1 MYSTIALNQ
10 GHRLWLPCAA
20 GFCLHLGRLE
30 EKRQS
35 ITPSPP
41 KKKQQLIIRGTSV
54 GVCSA
59 SGLAATA
66 AELLDDARAAVRVE
80 ADDDP
85 EEDEDGGPD
94 EEVHRQVRLGL
105 RHHEGEH
112 QAGVGHHEGPAHVA
126 RVNGHPHQQAQRHHH
141 GARKPHPAR
150 AHEHPVPAQRR
161 RLRSHSSC
169 RSQAAAETNRTHR
182 HSNTV
187 RTLAGAGRA

>member
-1 MYSTIALNQ
+1 
-10 GHRLWLPCAA
+10 
-20 GFCLHLGRLE
+20 
-30 EKRQS
+30 
-35 ITPSPP
+35 
-41 KKKQQLIIRGTSV
+41 
-54 GVCSA
+54 
-59 SGLAATA
+59 
-66 AELLDDARAAVRVE
+66 VE

-94 EEVHRQVRLGL
+94 EEVQRQVRLGL

-141 GARKPHPAR
+141 GAREPHPAR

-161 RLRSHSSC
+161 RLRPHSSR
-169 RSQAAAETNRTHR
+169 RSQAAAETNRTR
-182 HSNTV
+182 YTDTV